1 MRRVSALLLI
11 LLLFPGCGADCVDVP
26 DPGAAGPFVVT
37 SSQVDLEVTVEGV
50 TKTVPVT
57 VLMPDVAAPAPLVI
71 FTHGFSQEP
80 AAYVGTGNYIAS
92 WGMVVVMP
100 KIPGSA
106 FSPVPHRLMVEY
118 LRGVLDWAVGD
129 GNAADAPLAAMVDP
143 EHVGL
148 AGHSMGGK
156 LSFLL
161 AASDVRVDA
170 VFGVDP
176 VDAGPPIDDYEPAD
190 WPSVTPEL
198 MGDITVPIV
207 ALGETIDGDLSD
219 SLSCA
224 PSGNRFSD
232 YYDAAV
238 GPALMIEIVGADHVS
253 FLDTCDE
260 FCSLFCRPGTDD
272 PTVTLALTRK
282 YLAAFFRWQLAG
294 EGCLRDWLAGD
305 GMQVDADAGLV
316 VWQQK
321 NGY

>member
-1 MRRVSALLLI
+1 MKHIPLVVLSVLLLS
-11 LLLFPGCGADCVDVP
+11 GCGEDCVNVP
-26 DPGAAGPFVVT
+26 DPAATGGLAITT
-37 SSQVDLEVTVEGV
+37 SSVDLAVTVEGV

-57 VLMPDVAAPAPLVI
+57 ILVPETSGPAPLVI

-80 AAYVGTGNYIAS
+80 AGYLGTGEYLAS
-92 WGMVVVMP
+92 WGMVVLMP

-106 FSPVPHRLMVEY
+106 FSPVPHRIMAEY
-118 LRGVLDWAVGD
+118 LRGVVDWAVGD
-129 GNAADAPLAAMVDP
+129 GNQTDGALAGMVDP
-143 EHVGL
+143 DNVGL

-161 AASDVRVDA
+161 AASDARVDA

-176 VDAGPPIDDYEPAD
+176 VDAGPPIDDYDPAD

-198 MGDITVPIV
+198 MAEIQIPIV
-207 ALGETIDGDLSD
+207 ALGETIDGELAD

-224 PSGNRFSD
+224 PAGNRFSD
-232 YYDAAV
+232 YYAAAT
-238 GPALMIEIVGADHVS
+238 GPAVMIEIIGADHVS

-272 PTVTLALTRK
+272 PAVTLALTRK
-282 YLAAFFRWQLAG
+282 YMAAFFREKLFD
-294 EGCLRDWLAGD
+294 EPCFRDWLAGANIAAD
-305 GMQVDADAGLV
+305 VDAGLV
-316 VWQQK
+316 LTEHK